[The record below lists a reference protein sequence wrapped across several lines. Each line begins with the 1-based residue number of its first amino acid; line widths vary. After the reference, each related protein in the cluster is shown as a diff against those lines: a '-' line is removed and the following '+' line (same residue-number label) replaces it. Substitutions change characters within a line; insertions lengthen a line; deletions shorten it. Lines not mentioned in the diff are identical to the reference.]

1 MTTARAWCRVDLA
14 GGTLDIWPLGLFHP
28 GACTVNVAIDLAAT
42 VVLRRSGGARAEYL
56 VRQGESAVRAAS
68 VEELAAHP
76 EGALVAVVA
85 AALGLPPVE
94 VELASDS
101 PRGGGLGG
109 SSALVI
115 ALIAAAEEEL
125 GLPRTQPRE
134 KARLARDL
142 EARLM
147 SLPTGMQDHYPAL
160 LGGALEIRQL
170 PGGEQVRRLGVDL
183 ERLGDSLLVVYSG
196 ASHFSAGN
204 NWQVVRRRLDG
215 EAEIT
220 ELFRGIAGAAAELA
234 PALEAGDL
242 PRVGELMSREW
253 SFRRRLAEGISTPLL
268 EDLIERAL
276 ALGAWGGKACGAG
289 GGGCLAFL
297 CPPERK
303 GNLAEGLE
311 ELGGKVLPARPTG
324 ESLAV
329 ERA

>member
-42 VVLRRSGGARAEYL
+42 VRLTRSTDGYV
-56 VRQGESAVRAAS
+56 VRQGDSTVRAS
-68 VEELAAHP
+68 SIEELAGHP
-76 EGALVAVVA
+76 EGALVGVVA
-85 AALGLPPVE
+85 EALCLPPVE

-109 SSALVI
+109 SSALAV

-125 GLPRTQPRE
+125 GLPVTRPYERV
-134 KARLARDL
+134 RLARDL

-147 SLPTGMQDHYPAL
+147 RLPTGIQDHYPAL
-160 LGGALEIRQL
+160 LGGALEIQQS
-170 PGGEQVRRLGVDL
+170 PGGERVRGLDVDL

-215 EAEIT
+215 EPEVT
-220 ELFRGIAGAAAELA
+220 ELFRGIAGAAAELG

-268 EDLIERAL
+268 ESLIERAL

-289 GGGCLAFL
+289 GGGCVAFL

-303 GNLAEGLE
+303 AGIAAGLE
-311 ELGGKVLPARPTG
+311 ELGGRALPARPTG
-324 ESLAV
+324 EPLSIG
-329 ERA
+329 RA